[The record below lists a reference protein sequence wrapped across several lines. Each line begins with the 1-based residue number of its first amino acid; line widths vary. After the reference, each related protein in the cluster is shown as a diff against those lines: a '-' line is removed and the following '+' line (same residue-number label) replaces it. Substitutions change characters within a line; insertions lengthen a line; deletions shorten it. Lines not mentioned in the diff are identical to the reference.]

1 MQDMEAFFEDF
12 GQQVRLRADGTR
24 NFTRAAMAEVACE
37 WLENEGEIEEF
48 IPAHFDARR
57 MRVDGYGYS
66 EKDDAV
72 DLFVVD
78 CSPETSLT
86 TLTLT
91 DVRQEFKRVK
101 NLFVKAVTSDLY
113 EKLEESSPVYG
124 LAWSLRQKASTFGRL
139 RLFLVSNRL
148 LSSRVD
154 TLENETIGSWQVSF
168 HVWDLQR
175 LARLQDTQPESI
187 VINFERDFSRPL
199 PCLPAHLESG
209 DYQSFLVVVP
219 GGMLAEL
226 YGEYGSRLLE
236 LNVRTFLQLR
246 GAVNKGIRNTIQN
259 EPHMFFAYNNGIT
272 ATAEKVT
279 TTVINGV
286 VHIDEVTNLQIVNG
300 GQTTASLYHARRGKV
315 DLSGVFVQMKLSVV
329 KSELSASVA
338 PRIAEY
344 ANTQNKVSAA
354 DFFSNHAFH
363 VRMEGI
369 SRRIWAPAVDG
380 SQRQSKWFY
389 ERARGQYAE
398 AQSSMSRAQQNTW
411 RKEYPREQVFTKTDI
426 AKFDNVWDGY
436 PVEVNRG
443 AQKNFA
449 HYAQRISESWEKD
462 DTLFNDRYFKRAVA
476 RAIAFRTTETLVSR
490 QSWYQGGYRANIV
503 AYAQALLGLKI
514 AQAGFVPDWDAIWT
528 RQALSQAFQEALI
541 ACAEVV
547 NDFIIE
553 TPDTIRNVTE
563 WCKKKLCWDGIQQLD
578 MQFSKDL
585 LNELVKLSEER
596 NRSRE
601 AQEQRNID
609 NGIEAQNEVIRR
621 GSVFWKLLD
630 NFCRERKL
638 GISSKERGCLE
649 MAISIPARIPTDR
662 QSISVLEL
670 LDRMKKEGF
679 QADHQAN

>member
-91 DVRQEFKRVK
+91 DVRQEFKRLK
-101 NLFVKAVTSDLY
+101 NLFVKAATSDFY
-113 EKLEESSPVYG
+113 EELEESSPVYG
-124 LAWSLRQKASTFGRL
+124 LAWSLKQKASTFGRL

-154 TLENETIGSWQVSF
+154 TLENETLGSWQISF

-219 GGMLAEL
+219 GRMLAEL
-226 YGEYGSRLLE
+226 YGKYGSRLLE

-246 GAVNKGIRNTIQN
+246 GAVNKGIRNTILN

-272 ATAEKVT
+272 ATAEKVAT
-279 TTVINGV
+279 SVINGV

-476 RAIAFRTTETLVSR
+476 RAIAFRTTEKLVSR

-503 AYAQALLGLKI
+503 AYAQALLGEKI
-514 AQAGFVPDWDAIWT
+514 TQARLVLDWDAIWT
-528 RQALSQAFQEALI
+528 RQALSPAFQDSLI
-541 ACAEVV
+541 LCAKVV
-547 NDFIIE
+547 NDFIID

-563 WCKKKLCWDGIQQLD
+563 WCKKKMCWEGIERLNVSLSD
-578 MQFSKDL
+578 EL
-585 LNELVKLSEER
+585 LKELVDISEESE
-596 NRSRE
+596 RSKE
-601 AQEQRNID
+601 AKGQRIID
-609 NGIEAQNEVIRR
+609 NGIEMQKEVIKL
-621 GSVFWKLLD
+621 GSLFW
-630 NFCRERKL
+630 RKL
-638 GISSKERGCLE
+638 DGFCIENNIGITQKEFGSLE
-649 MAISIPARIPTDR
+649 IAKAMPAKVPSDR
-662 QSISVLEL
+662 QSRL
-670 LDRMKKEGF
+670 LMSLLNRIKDNGF
-679 QADHQAN
+679 QLQ

>member
-91 DVRQEFKRVK
+91 DVRQEFKRLK
-101 NLFVKAVTSDLY
+101 NLFVKAATSDFY
-113 EKLEESSPVYG
+113 EELEESSPVYG
-124 LAWSLRQKASTFGRL
+124 LAWSLKQKASTFGRL

-154 TLENETIGSWQVSF
+154 TLENETLGSWQISF

-219 GGMLAEL
+219 GRMLAEL
-226 YGEYGSRLLE
+226 YGKYGSRLLE

-246 GAVNKGIRNTIQN
+246 GAVNKGIRNTILN

-272 ATAEKVT
+272 ATAEKVAT
-279 TTVINGV
+279 SVINGV

-354 DFFSNHAFH
+354 DFFSNHA
-363 VRMEGI
+363 
-369 SRRIWAPAVDG
+369 S
-380 SQRQSKWFY
+380 
-389 ERARGQYAE
+389 
-398 AQSSMSRAQQNTW
+398 
-411 RKEYPREQVFTKTDI
+411 
-426 AKFDNVWDGY
+426 
-436 PVEVNRG
+436 
-443 AQKNFA
+443 
-449 HYAQRISESWEKD
+449 
-462 DTLFNDRYFKRAVA
+462 
-476 RAIAFRTTETLVSR
+476 
-490 QSWYQGGYRANIV
+490 
-503 AYAQALLGLKI
+503 GL
-514 AQAGFVPDWDAIWT
+514 
-528 RQALSQAFQEALI
+528 
-541 ACAEVV
+541 
-547 NDFIIE
+547 
-553 TPDTIRNVTE
+553 
-563 WCKKKLCWDGIQQLD
+563 
-578 MQFSKDL
+578 
-585 LNELVKLSEER
+585 
-596 NRSRE
+596 
-601 AQEQRNID
+601 
-609 NGIEAQNEVIRR
+609 
-621 GSVFWKLLD
+621 
-630 NFCRERKL
+630 
-638 GISSKERGCLE
+638 
-649 MAISIPARIPTDR
+649 
-662 QSISVLEL
+662 
-670 LDRMKKEGF
+670 
-679 QADHQAN
+679 